1 MRRFQRSNENWKSVN
16 FNYEVGFV
24 DKSDLFS
31 FMYDTH
37 VLFFVD

>member
-16 FNYEVGFV
+16 FNVEVGVV
-24 DKSDLFS
+24 DKSYLCS
-31 FMYDTH
+31 FMYATN